1 MPHPLHP
8 TKTNKSAVFPKSAAA
23 HYLAPLFIPRSVAL
37 VGASSREGS
46 LGRFVFENMLAAGF
60 SGEIYPVNP
69 KYKSIFDRPT
79 FASVTDLPTVPDLVV
94 IVCPAHTVADILHDA
109 GVRGVPAALVL
120 SAGFAEIGKEGKIRA
135 RLIAA
140 ELKRYGMRM
149 LGPNCV
155 GLMRPAIGLNATFA
169 NATAKPGAMALVSQ
183 SGAVCTA
190 ILDWAATTE
199 IGFSSVISL
208 GGALDLDFGDV
219 LDFLVHDPETKS
231 ILMYIEGVRDARR
244 LMSALRA
251 AARVKPVVVLKAGHN
266 QSGKAAVLSHTGALA
281 GSDKVWSSALA
292 RAGVVRAKSSMQ
304 LFAAARVCS
313 DPRFARSLGGDR
325 LAIITN
331 GGGPGVVAADCAD
344 DNHLPLATLE
354 ATTIKKLNEV
364 LPVHWSHANPVD
376 IIGDA
381 PAERFGAA
389 LAIVLADKN
398 VDAVLAMY
406 CPTAMTRGEDA
417 ADAIIPLAVE
427 AIAEMKK
434 PVFTAWLGGAS
445 IVTARKHF
453 ADAGVANFLTPESA
467 VEAFSHLAKF
477 HKHRTMLLESV
488 PTSVS
493 MSLTDLEQ
501 AIATA
506 QEIRQVALAENRTLL
521 REAEAKALLA
531 AFQLPVKVG
540 ELVTSR
546 AAAEA
551 AAKKMGFPVV
561 LKIDSPD
568 ITHKSDVGGV
578 RLNLVNTRQ
587 VSGAFDAIIAAIAD
601 AAPLAKINGINVQPM
616 LKFNHSREV
625 LVGISRDATFGS
637 IISFGTGG
645 VAVEVVGDTA
655 VALPPLNAV
664 LAKELIDKTDV
675 AKMLGAYRN
684 IPAIDEAALLDVV
697 VRVSTIACALPWV
710 LEMDLNPVLTHPA
723 GAVIADARIVIDAH
737 APMTDSRYRHMAI
750 FPYPI
755 ELQQSL
761 TLRDGSPIKVR
772 AIRPDD
778 ADRERA
784 FVAAMSDT
792 SRYYR
797 FFHSLTALS
806 DEMIARFT
814 QLDYDREMALIA
826 LTEDES
832 EIVGVCRYHPNANGV
847 SVEFAIAI
855 ADKWQQ
861 KGMGRLLMDKLIHC
875 ARDADYASVEG
886 SVLLANVGMLKL
898 VAALGFQT
906 EHSSDANDT
915 IRVNLSLR

>member
-1 MPHPLHP
+1 M
-8 TKTNKSAVFPKSAAA
+8 
-23 HYLAPLFIPRSVAL
+23 
-37 VGASSREGS
+37 
-46 LGRFVFENMLAAGF
+46 GRFVFENMLAAGF
-60 SGEIYPVNP
+60 SGELYPVNP
-69 KYKSIFDRPT
+69 KYKSVFDRPV

-94 IVCPAHTVADILHDA
+94 IVSPAHSVVDVIHDA
-109 GVRGVPAALVL
+109 GVKGVPAALVL
-120 SAGFAEIGKEGKIRA
+120 SAGFAEMGKEGKIRA
-135 RLIAA
+135 GLVAA
-140 ELKRYGMRM
+140 ELARYGMRM

-155 GLMRPAIGLNATFA
+155 GLMRPGIGLNATFA
-169 NATAKPGAMALVSQ
+169 NAAAKPGAMALVSQ

-219 LDFLVHDPETKS
+219 LDFLVHDSETKS

-281 GSDKVWSSALA
+281 GSDKVWGSALA
-292 RAGVVRAKSSMQ
+292 RAGVVRVQSSIQ

-325 LAIITN
+325 LAIVTN

-354 ATTIKKLNEV
+354 ATTIEKLSEV

-381 PAERFGAA
+381 TAERFSES

-417 ADAIIPLAVE
+417 ADAIIPLAVD
-427 AIAEMKK
+427 ALAEMKK

-477 HKHRTMLLESV
+477 RKHQTMLLQSV
-488 PTSVS
+488 PASVS
-493 MSLTDLEQ
+493 MTLADLEK

-506 QEIRQVALAENRTLL
+506 QEIRQMVLSENRTLL

-531 AFQLPVKVG
+531 AFQLPVMIG
-540 ELVTSR
+540 ELATSR

-551 AAKKMGFPVV
+551 SAKKMGFPVV

-578 RLNLVNTRQ
+578 HLNLVNTRQ
-587 VSGAFDAIIAAIAD
+587 VGEAFDAIMAAICD
-601 AAPLAKINGINVQPM
+601 VAPQAKVNGVNVQPM
-616 LKFNHSREV
+616 LKFNHAREV

-645 VAVEVVGDTA
+645 VAVEVVADTA
-655 VALPPLNAV
+655 VALPPLNDV
-664 LAKELIDKTDV
+664 LAKALIDKTGV
-675 AKMLGAYRN
+675 AKILGAYRS
-684 IPAIDEAALLDVV
+684 IPAVDEAALIDVV
-697 VRVSTIACALPWV
+697 VRVSTIACALPWL
-710 LEMDLNPVLTHPA
+710 LEMDLNPVLTHPS
-723 GAVIADARIVIDAH
+723 GAVIADARIVIDAN

-761 TLRDGSPIKVR
+761 KLRDGSPIHVR

-778 ADRERA
+778 ANRERA

-797 FFHSLTALS
+797 FFHSLTSLS

-814 QLDYDREMALIA
+814 QLDYSREMALIA
-826 LTEDES
+826 LTSDES
-832 EIVGVCRYHPNANGV
+832 EIVGVSRYHPNANGV

-855 ADKWQQ
+855 ADQWQQ
-861 KGMGRLLMDKLIHC
+861 KGVGRLLMDKLIHC
-875 ARDADYASVEG
+875 ARDAGFVSIEG
-886 SVLLANVGMLKL
+886 SVLQANVGMLKL
-898 VAALGFQT
+898 VAALGFQA
-906 EHSSDANDT
+906 EQSPDARNAT
-915 IRVNLSLR
+915 RVVLALQ